1 MVTRKFAV
9 KVRRYR
15 ERIRIGIIW
24 VVQYWRELFN
34 FRFDKYMIIQV
45 IPGVYG
51 LALVAIGMGLLYLS
65 VEAFLQSTWRG
76 LFYILFAAP
85 LTFLVLASV
94 LRALLEFYMVIFR
107 ISEHVDELV
116 GIRDTVDRLS
126 GISDSVDEMTAL
138 TRRLPFWRALTGRGT
153 TRGRVPEAARR
164 RRQLQKE
171 QKDQQAENRSSTE
184 SDGPGESGHPSD
196 SRKPD
201 NS

>member
-1 MVTRKFAV
+1 MVTPPPDNEPENGSDKLGDA
-9 KVRRYR
+9 R
-15 ERIRIGIIW
+15 EKLRVYIIW
-24 VVQYWRELFN
+24 VVQYWKELFN

-65 VEAFLQSTWRG
+65 IEAILQNTLRG
-76 LFYILFAAP
+76 LFYLFIAAP

-138 TRRLPFWRALTGRGT
+138 TRRLPFWRALTGRNVS
-153 TRGRVPEAARR
+153 RSRVPEAARR
-164 RRQLQKE
+164 RRE
-171 QKDQQAENRSSTE
+171 IQQEKQDKANRQ
-184 SDGPGESGHPSD
+184 ESGDES
-196 SRKPD
+196 KPPLPPEEE
-201 NS
+201 